1 MLINFGKVENNNNM
15 NDFTPSSTMISE
27 KSLAESITFEVP
39 LNDRCRSLLRLEK
52 LFRETKRH
60 INKATPAAHLFALKQ
75 IFFLLDFF
83 ERGDFKAE
91 LIKELDREM
100 AYFAK
105 LSANPE
111 VDLSKLDVFINQL
124 GQLSTWF
131 RGQKGKIGHQLLE
144 QEFIA
149 NAKQKLGVSTAR
161 LSFDAPF
168 VKLFLSMPESQR
180 HDKLVG
186 WLKAFKGIQT
196 SVEVLLRLSRETG
209 IYQTA
214 FAEDGFYHQGMEK
227 NEFQFIGLRLPK
239 ELNIYPEVS
248 SGPKR
253 FSIRFMTLSEELN
266 SEQFTQWF
274 DFELVKYT

>member
-1 MLINFGKVENNNNM
+1 M
-15 NDFTPSSTMISE
+15 NDFTPSSMMNSE
-27 KSLAESITFEVP
+27 KSLADTITFEVP

-52 LFRETKRH
+52 LLSETKRH
-60 INKATPAAHLFALKQ
+60 IKEATPEAHLFALKQ
-75 IFFLLDFF
+75 IFLLLDFF

-100 AYFAK
+100 AYFTK

-111 VDLSKLDVFINQL
+111 VDLSKLEVFINQL
-124 GQLSTWF
+124 GQLSKWF
-131 RGQKGKIGHQLLE
+131 RSQKGKIGHQLLD

-149 NAKQKLGVSTAR
+149 NAKQKIAVGTTRLG
-161 LSFDAPF
+161 FDAPF

-180 HDKLVG
+180 QDKLVG

-214 FAEDGFYHQGMEK
+214 FAEDGFYQQSMEK
-227 NEFQFIGLRLPK
+227 NEFQFIGIRLPS

-253 FSIRFMTLSEELN
+253 FNIRFMTLSEELN
-266 SEQFTQWF
+266 CKQFTQWF

>member
-1 MLINFGKVENNNNM
+1 
-15 NDFTPSSTMISE
+15 MITEKDLSE
-27 KSLAESITFEVP
+27 TITFEVP
-39 LNDRCRSLLRLEK
+39 LNERCRSLLRLERV
-52 LFRETKRH
+52 FRETKRH
-60 INKATPAAHLFALKQ
+60 IKLGTPSAHFFVLKQ
-75 IFFLLDFF
+75 IFLLLDFF

-91 LIKELDREM
+91 LIKELDREI

-105 LSANPE
+105 LSENPE

-124 GQLSTWF
+124 GQLSKWF
-131 RGQKGKIGHQLLE
+131 RTQKGKIGHHLLE

-149 NAKQKLGVSTAR
+149 NAKQKLINGTAR

-168 VKLFLSMPESQR
+168 VKLFLSLPDEVRQE
-180 HDKLVG
+180 KLQD

-214 FAEDGFYHQGMEK
+214 FAEDGFYQQTMKK
-227 NEFQFIGLRLPK
+227 NEFQFISIRLPSD
-239 ELNIYPEVS
+239 LNIYPEVS

-253 FSIRFMTLSEELN
+253 FSIRFMSLSDDLK
-266 SEQFTQWF
+266 SDQFTQWF
-274 DFELVKYT
+274 DFDLAKYS

>member
-1 MLINFGKVENNNNM
+1 M
-15 NDFTPSSTMISE
+15 NDLRSSSTMISE
-27 KSLAESITFEVP
+27 KNIADTITFEVP
-39 LNDRCRSLLRLEK
+39 LNERCRSLLRLEK
-52 LFRETKRH
+52 LFQETKRH

-75 IFFLLDFF
+75 IFMLLDFF

-100 AYFAK
+100 VYFAK
-105 LSANPE
+105 LSANPD
-111 VDLSKLDVFINQL
+111 VDLSKLEVFINQL
-124 GQLSTWF
+124 GQLSKWF
-131 RGQKGKIGHQLLE
+131 RSQKGKIGHQLLD

-149 NAKQKLGVSTAR
+149 NAKLKLGVGTTR

-168 VKLFLSMPESQR
+168 VKLFLSQPESQR
-180 HDKLVG
+180 HDKLAG

-209 IYQTA
+209 IYQPA
-214 FAEDGFYHQGMEK
+214 FADDGFYQQSMAK
-227 NEFQFIGLRLPK
+227 NEFQFIGIRLPT

-253 FSIRFMTLSEELN
+253 FSIRFMTLTEELKSN
-266 SEQFTQWF
+266 QFTEWF
-274 DFELVKYT
+274 EFELVRYT